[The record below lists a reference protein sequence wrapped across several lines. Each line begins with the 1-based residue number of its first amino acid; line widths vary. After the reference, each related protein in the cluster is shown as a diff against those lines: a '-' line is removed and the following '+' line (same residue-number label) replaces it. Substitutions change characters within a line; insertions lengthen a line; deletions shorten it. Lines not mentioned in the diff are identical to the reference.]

1 MSVNCD
7 DLEKAIS
14 LYLYD
19 ELTAEERGAL
29 EAHLAACEGCRVKLE
44 EARRLHR
51 ALSECA
57 GPAPKPELL
66 ARCRQAL
73 DEALDREQLG
83 WRGLLRAWRWQLG
96 AAPAPRLAAVVA
108 LVLFGF
114 GLGWTLRSRSRSL
127 QPAAP
132 VQTAASFLGGDLDD
146 LRIRHISEVAPDP
159 QSGGVRITLDA
170 ERRVT
175 LEGSLDDPRIRQ
187 VLVDTVRSYDNPG
200 IRRDTLEALRTHRN
214 NPAVRAA
221 LLYAILHDP
230 NAGMRLE
237 ALTTV
242 RGMEPGRDVQ
252 EALLGALEH
261 DTNPGV
267 RVAAVNALVEQ
278 PLEEGEDETVTPVL
292 VKLAASDQNPYVRIQ
307 CQNAVRKMKGSGE

>member
-1 MSVNCD
+1 MNCD
-7 DLEKAIS
+7 DLGKAIS

-19 ELTAEERGAL
+19 ELAAEERAAFEG
-29 EAHLAACEGCRVKLE
+29 HLAACAGCRAKLE

-51 ALSECA
+51 LLSGCPRPEPTPAL
-57 GPAPKPELL
+57 LV
-66 ARCRQAL
+66 RCRQAL

-83 WRGLLRAWRWQLG
+83 WRGLLRGWMWNFG
-96 AAPAPRLAAVVA
+96 TAPVPRLAAVLT

-114 GLGWTLRSRSRSL
+114 GLGWTLRPRARSL
-127 QPAAP
+127 EPVAP
-132 VQTAASFLGGDLDD
+132 RQVAASFLGADLDN
-146 LRIRHISEVAPDP
+146 LRIRHISEVTPDP

-187 VLVDTVRSYDNPG
+187 VLVDTVKSYDNAG
-200 IRRDTLEALRTHRN
+200 IRRDTLEALRMQRDD
-214 NPAVRAA
+214 PAVRAA
-221 LLYAILHDP
+221 LLFAMGHDP

-237 ALTTV
+237 ALKTV

-267 RVAAVNALVEQ
+267 RVAAVNALVEHAA
-278 PLEEGEDETVTPVL
+278 EEGKDETVMPVL
-292 VKLAASDQNPYVRIQ
+292 LRLAASDQNPYVRLQ
-307 CQNAVRKMKGSGE
+307 CQAAVRKMEGNDE